1 MRMKFASSAK
11 TTSRILG
18 FLLLGACAFVAGL
31 KGQETVGTLQTNAP
45 VTGGESYFGA
55 DTPSAA
61 TVVPSNT
68 HFASQSEA
76 FAACVSYA
84 AANGGTVVTT
94 SGTPS
99 MEPLIHGKTFA
110 VVQKR
115 PFESIALR
123 DLVVYMGRPDG
134 SKPTRVKMLHR
145 AVEHDCGGWIM
156 SGDNNRWSE
165 SWDRVTPQ
173 TYGGV
178 VVALFGYSRPSDNS
192 LTSSRL

>member
-18 FLLLGACAFVAGL
+18 LLLLGACAFVAGL
-31 KGQETVGTLQTNAP
+31 KGQETVGTLQTRAP
-45 VTGGESYFGA
+45 LTGAETYFGA
-55 DTPSAA
+55 DTPETTYAQ
-61 TVVPSNT
+61 VVPLNA
-68 HFASQSEA
+68 HFTNQSEA
-76 FAACVSYA
+76 FSACVAYA
-84 AANGGTVVTT
+84 ASNGGTVVTT

-110 VVQKR
+110 VVQNR
-115 PFESIALR
+115 PYASIALR

-134 SKPTRVKMLHR
+134 SKPTRMKMLHR
-145 AVEHDCGGWIM
+145 AVEHDGGGWIM

-178 VVALFGYSRPSDNS
+178 VVALFGFSKA
-192 LTSSRL
+192 